1 MHRRYLAKS
10 LTGNPLFIPVQI
22 GVKPISQTCWQA
34 CANSE

>member
-22 GVKPISQTCWQA
+22 GVKLISQTRCQA
-34 CANSE
+34 YANSE